1 MIASDTDTGVALKCA
16 VSAAAAVAVLL
27 AWQGFIVFFGYGGDW
42 TALFMTGDSGPAA
55 VPPALVSTTYVFK
68 NNPGYDGQFYR
79 YVAYDPFFRQGL
91 NAFMDQAPLRYER
104 ILVPGLAWVLA
115 AGRPRL
121 IDASYIA
128 VIFGFV
134 WLGAW
139 WLARLAAAR
148 GLHPAWGA
156 AGFSLLPATLI
167 SVSRMTVDVALAA
180 LCAGFV
186 WYAYRDSPRWLYAIS
201 VLAPLVRETGV
212 LLTAAGCL
220 YALLNRR
227 WLRAMF
233 FAAAAAPTWWW
244 YRVVGSH
251 LDTGGPF
258 RATPHWDAIPFWG
271 YLQPFFGIV
280 QQFGQLQDYPL
291 PPVAKHFAQSLDIL
305 ALMGVVVAT
314 GFAFWQARRARSQ
327 PESLAAALFAILV
340 VGLSYEQFWADINGY
355 GRTATPL
362 VLLVAMRAASGESL
376 WTLAPCAMLDLRL
389 SVQLGSQTWAALQGL
404 IARFSHF

>member
-16 VSAAAAVAVLL
+16 VSAAVAVAVLL

-42 TALFMTGDSGPAA
+42 TGLFMTGDASPAA

-91 NAFMDQAPLRYER
+91 NAFMDQAPLRYQR

-180 LCAGFV
+180 LCALRHARGIRFG
-186 WYAYRDSPRWLYAIS
+186 L
-201 VLAPLVRETGV
+201 VLHQG
-212 LLTAAGCL
+212 
-220 YALLNRR
+220 
-227 WLRAMF
+227 
-233 FAAAAAPTWWW
+233 
-244 YRVVGSH
+244 
-251 LDTGGPF
+251 
-258 RATPHWDAIPFWG
+258 
-271 YLQPFFGIV
+271 QPFSPGGHAI
-280 QQFGQLQDYPL
+280 
-291 PPVAKHFAQSLDIL
+291 
-305 ALMGVVVAT
+305 
-314 GFAFWQARRARSQ
+314 RSQ
-327 PESLAAALFAILV
+327 E
-340 VGLSYEQFWADINGY
+340 
-355 GRTATPL
+355 
-362 VLLVAMRAASGESL
+362 
-376 WTLAPCAMLDLRL
+376 LREG
-389 SVQLGSQTWAALQGL
+389 Q
-404 IARFSHF
+404 